1 MATAFEPEMNLPPAE
16 PGAAPG
22 NGFASI
28 AWLRTSMWSWGVKPG
43 ILRLVDGR
51 LTFVREDGTVMF
63 EGPVSEFHSIEKCET
78 GLGFDICQGSA
89 RHRLLMDDPDRATDV
104 ASHAVVVRGAKPVR
118 GQWMELLAPLVAP
131 APPPGVHARKPHN
144 GLKTLLLVVA
154 VIAGCAALLWALAM
168 VAGP

>member
-51 LTFVREDGTVMF
+51 LTVVREDGTVMF

-89 RHRLLMDDPDRATDV
+89 RHRLL
-104 ASHAVVVRGAKPVR
+104 G
-118 GQWMELLAPLVAP
+118 E
-131 APPPGVHARKPHN
+131 
-144 GLKTLLLVVA
+144 
-154 VIAGCAALLWALAM
+154 
-168 VAGP
+168 